1 MGSATK
7 DVIDKIFNTL
17 LQRFQNAQETSN
29 DNGSK
34 FSPDSVELLYYHF
47 QRIDFRRAESC
58 IMSPDWIASKK
69 ATINQKHEK
78 DHECFKWSIIPGLNY
93 NKINKKYLE
102 KIRKF
107 KKVDTDL
114 SSHQRDWE
122 EIEQNDTSIAINVL
136 YVSYNGEEIKL
147 AYKKNTKIKTLY

>member
-1 MGSATK
+1 M
-7 DVIDKIFNTL
+7 
-17 LQRFQNAQETSN
+17 
-29 DNGSK
+29 
-34 FSPDSVELLYYHF
+34 
-47 QRIDFRRAESC
+47 
-58 IMSPDWIASKK
+58 
-69 ATINQKHEK
+69 
-78 DHECFKWSIIPGLNY
+78 
-93 NKINKKYLE
+93 E

-107 KKVDTDL
+107 KQVDTDL